1 MAHNFVF
8 SPECRDRGL
17 SDRAFIEMLYHLYMD
32 RDADAGGLNYYLN
45 ALNSG
50 TTREAVDAGFGNS
63 PEFQTIVQ
71 SYGL

>member
-32 RDADAGGLNYYLN
+32 RDADAGGLNYYLTEMQK
-45 ALNSG
+45 G
-50 TTREAVDAGFGNS
+50 RTREQVEVNFANS
-63 PEFQTIVQ
+63 PEFQQIV
-71 SYGL
+71 SDYGL